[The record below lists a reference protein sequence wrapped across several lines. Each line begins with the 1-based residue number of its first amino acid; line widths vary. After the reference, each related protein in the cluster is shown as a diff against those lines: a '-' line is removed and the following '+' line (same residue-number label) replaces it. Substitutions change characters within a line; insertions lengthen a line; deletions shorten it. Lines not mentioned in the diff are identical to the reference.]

1 MKAAQTK
8 AATLKVEAA
17 LGTFE
22 GAVNM
27 IYEKLNTGVKGKKS

>member
-8 AATLKVEAA
+8 VATLKVEATVD
-17 LGTFE
+17 TFE

-27 IYEKLNTGVKGKKS
+27 IYEKLNAGVKGKKS